1 MPVTLFLGSKSGVV
15 VLLSLFILFGV
26 IFSCKKVCLSNE
38 IIREQKQYEIMMTE
52 LDKKNNAEISGFGL

>member
-1 MPVTLFLGSKSGVV
+1 MTLFLGSKSGVV

-38 IIREQKQYEIMMTE
+38 IKNEQKQYEVMMNE